1 MPQYRRLYMPG
12 ATYAFTVTL
21 ADRKSQLLIDEIE
34 RFRRS
39 YNKVKLRH
47 PFSTIAFCILP
58 DHLHVI
64 WRMPENDA
72 NFSLRWN
79 RIKSNFS
86 RGLPASVERSESKY
100 RHREKGI
107 WQRRFWEHQIRDEED
122 LISHINYIHQNPVKH
137 GYVKNAKDW
146 QYSSI
151 HYFVE
156 S

>member
-1 MPQYRRLYMPG
+1 MPQYRRLYTPG

-21 ADRKSQLLIDEIE
+21 TDRKSQLLIDEID

-39 YNKVKLRH
+39 YNKVKQRH

-79 RIKSNFS
+79 KIKSNFS
-86 RGLPASVERSESKY
+86 RGLPAFIERSESQY

-107 WQRRFWEHQIRDEED
+107 WQRRFWEHQIRDEDD
-122 LISHINYIHQNPVKH
+122 LVNHINYIHQNPVKH